1 MSTSHRESTLASTGA
16 SALKPGLICK
26 EGLPL
31 SPADFTALVQ
41 QYQGSLIGFLRG
53 LVDHAEQARDLAQ
66 EVFQE
71 AWRVALREET
81 PFVTGIPQEVMRGWL
96 FQAAYY
102 RAISA
107 LRRRQRIRWESLE
120 EQNERTPEL
129 FSVTVTFEDDVAER
143 EALCAALAH
152 LAPQDVACLLLRI
165 VQGFSAAETAA
176 IVGASPQ
183 SIDQRLARAKKRLR
197 SVYLSKAPAPTNTLS
212 KKERRS

>member
-1 MSTSHRESTLASTGA
+1 M
-16 SALKPGLICK
+16 
-26 EGLPL
+26 

-53 LVDHAEQARDLAQ
+53 LVDHTEQARDLAQ
-66 EVFQE
+66 DVFQD
-71 AWRVALREET
+71 AWRVALRAET
-81 PFVTGIPQEVMRGWL
+81 PFIAGTPQEVIRRWL
-96 FQAAYY
+96 FQAAYH

-107 LRRRQRIRWESLE
+107 LRRRHRIRWESLE
-120 EQNERTPEL
+120 EQNEREPEL
-129 FSVTVTFEDDVAER
+129 FSGAVSFEDDVAER
-143 EALCAALAH
+143 EALRAALAR

-197 SVYLSKAPAPTNTLS
+197 AVYLSTAAQPATIS
-212 KKERRS
+212 SQQEQQ

>member
-1 MSTSHRESTLASTGA
+1 MATSNRESSLASAGA
-16 SALKPGLICK
+16 SALKPGLIGK
-26 EGLPL
+26 EELPL

-41 QYQGSLIGFLRG
+41 QYQGSLIGFLQG
-53 LVDHAEQARDLAQ
+53 LVGHTEQARDLAQ
-66 EVFQE
+66 EVFHD
-71 AWRVALREET
+71 AWRVALRAES
-81 PFVTGIPQEVMRGWL
+81 PFITGIPKEVMRGWL

-120 EQNERTPEL
+120 EHNEREPEI
-129 FSVTVTFEDDVAER
+129 FSVAVTFEDDVAER
-143 EALCAALAH
+143 EALRAALAR

-183 SIDQRLARAKKRLR
+183 SVDQRLARAKKRLR
-197 SVYLSKAPAPTNTLS
+197 SVYLSKPAQPTTNSS

>member
-1 MSTSHRESTLASTGA
+1 MS
-16 SALKPGLICK
+16 PV
-26 EGLPL
+26 
-31 SPADFTALVQ
+31 DFTALVQ
-41 QYQGSLIGFLRG
+41 QYQGSLIGFLCG
-53 LVDHAEQARDLAQ
+53 LVDHPEQARDLAQ
-66 EVFQE
+66 EVFQD
-71 AWRVALREET
+71 AWRVALRAET
-81 PFVTGIPQEVMRGWL
+81 PFIAGTPQPVLRRWL
-96 FQAAYY
+96 FQAAYH

-120 EQNERTPEL
+120 EQNEREPEL
-129 FSVTVTFEDDVAER
+129 FSVAVTFEDDIAER
-143 EALCAALAH
+143 EAMRAALAR

-197 SVYLSKAPAPTNTLS
+197 SVYLSKATEPTSFSS